1 MNGLRTTLS
10 FLAIRVVVYSIV
22 TSGDDIF
29 RDLSVFKNINQL
41 LITYLFEVSIS
52 LKRFKISHIMVV
64 MHDMSYKYQ

>member
-10 FLAIRVVVYSIV
+10 FLAIRVVVYFIV

-41 LITYLFEVSIS
+41 LISYLFEVNIS

-64 MHDMSYKYQ
+64 MHRYEI